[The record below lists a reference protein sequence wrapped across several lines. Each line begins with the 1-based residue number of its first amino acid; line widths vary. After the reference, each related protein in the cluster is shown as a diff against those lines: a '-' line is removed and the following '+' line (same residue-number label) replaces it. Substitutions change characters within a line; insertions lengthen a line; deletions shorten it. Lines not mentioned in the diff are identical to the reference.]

1 MAVKYNFQIDKGNDY
16 HFSAR
21 FQDCEG
27 NPVNLKSFRVVMQVR
42 KGYSSNTV
50 VDELTLS
57 NGRVENTS
65 FELDGVYDTLE
76 FSFPSEVTA
85 EYPAGMFLYDVQIQ
99 SSNADKTKVMEG
111 QIQCL
116 ASVTQ

>member
-1 MAVKYNFQIDKGNDY
+1 MTSKYNFKIDKGTDY
-16 HFSAR
+16 HFSVR

-27 NPVNLKSFRVVMQVR
+27 NPLNLQGFRVKMQIR

-50 VDELTLS
+50 IDELS
-57 NGRVENTS
+57 IANGRIENS
-65 FELDGVYDTLE
+65 SYEIDGVYDTLD
-76 FSFPSEVTA
+76 FDFPSSVTQ
-85 EYPAGMFLYDVQIQ
+85 EYPAGMFLYDVQVQ
-99 SSNADKTKVMEG
+99 SSNLDITKVMEG